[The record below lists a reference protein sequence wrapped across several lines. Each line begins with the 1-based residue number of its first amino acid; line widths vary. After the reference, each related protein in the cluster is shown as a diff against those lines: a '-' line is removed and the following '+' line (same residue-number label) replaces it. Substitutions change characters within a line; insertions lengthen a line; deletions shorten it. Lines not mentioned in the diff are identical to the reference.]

1 MNPVEMTDL
10 VSTVRAFEQL
20 GDAPVIQKAE
30 IGKMGS
36 AEVCQGADAHAQAD
50 AALAREVISQIR
62 QTKGMDKAN
71 ADQAER
77 LFGELLSSGK
87 PLSGREVAAVI
98 TTTIRSLQLE
108 CDPETAA
115 QSLEEFAQTLQDIPL
130 HYLKAEDFP
139 PKLAAVSEQQIE
151 NFVKERI
158 VENEPMAQVANAMQ
172 DFAPRATP
180 NIDAARQDLVQFRQQ
195 LGGTPHFPD
204 GNPTYATSIKK
215 FCGVPLEACQAWF
228 QKQID
233 NSRILK
239 GFWKAVGRAFGLNDQ
254 PQTQFEKAA
263 LFIESMQLLSANRDR
278 IAAAF
283 RRSVGEGQTLMAE
296 ITRLA
301 CHPGSNGG
309 AEGMIRN
316 IDNSLE
322 LFETQYLNAKNKGQ
336 LQEFF
341 SALDGVC
348 FENRMTMLTEY
359 ALAHAD
365 LEPAGH
371 VEVEAEAAGGS
382 QLKREMVDH
391 LPNDTMADALSKE
404 IGAILFKNPDV
415 EMTWEVISNH
425 LKDYCG
431 GMVRHAVD
439 PEGNLV
445 YDENNNP
452 VIRAITADDIESLRT
467 YLNDML
473 YFE

>member
-1 MNPVEMTDL
+1 MTHIEVSDL
-10 VSTVRAFEQL
+10 VSHVRALEQL
-20 GDAPVIQKAE
+20 GEAPVIDKVE
-30 IGKMGS
+30 IGHMGS
-36 AEVCQGADAHAQAD
+36 AEVVNAADARAKAD
-50 AALAREVISQIR
+50 AALARDVISQIR

-71 ADQAER
+71 GDQAER

-108 CDPETAA
+108 CKPEVAA

-139 PKLAAVSEQQIE
+139 PKLAHVNEAQVE
-151 NFVKERI
+151 NFVQENI
-158 VENEPMAQVANAMQ
+158 VKNESLPQVTHAAQE
-172 DFAPRATP
+172 FAPRETP
-180 NIDAARQDLVQFRQQ
+180 NINAARADLNQFREA
-195 LGGTPHFPD
+195 LGGTPHYPD
-204 GNPTYATSIKK
+204 GNPTYGTSVKK
-215 FCGVPLEACQAWF
+215 FFGIPLEACQAWC

-233 NSRILK
+233 NSGILK
-239 GFWKAVGRAFGLNDQ
+239 GFWKAVGRAFGLSDQ

-283 RRSVGEGQTLMAE
+283 RRSEGEGQALMAE

-322 LFETQYLNAKNKGQ
+322 LFETQYANAKSKGQ
-336 LQEFF
+336 LQEFY

-365 LEPAGH
+365 LDQAGD
-371 VEVEAEAAGGS
+371 AQATGGS
-382 QLKREMVDH
+382 QLKREMIDH
-391 LPNDTMADALSKE
+391 LPTDTMADALSKE
-404 IGAILFKNPDV
+404 IGAILFTNPDV

-431 GMVRHAVD
+431 GMMRHAVD
-439 PEGNLV
+439 NDGNPV
-445 YDENNNP
+445 YDQNHNA
-452 VIRAITADDIESLRT
+452 VIRAITAEDVENLHEYLSLMLGIE
-467 YLNDML
+467 
-473 YFE
+473 

>member
-1 MNPVEMTDL
+1 MDHVEMTDL
-10 VSTVRAFEQL
+10 VSTVRALEQL

-30 IGKMGS
+30 IGQMGS
-36 AEVCQGADAHAQAD
+36 AEVCRGADAHAKAN
-50 AALAREVISQIR
+50 AALARDVISQIR

-77 LFGELLSSGK
+77 LFGELLAGGK

-130 HYLKAEDFP
+130 HYLKAENFP
-139 PKLAAVSEQQIE
+139 PKLASVNATQVE
-151 NFVKERI
+151 NFVQENI
-158 VENEPMAQVANAMQ
+158 VENEPAAQNV
-172 DFAPRATP
+172 APRQTP
-180 NIDAARQDLVQFRQQ
+180 NIDAARADLNQFRQQ

-204 GNPTYATSIKK
+204 GNPTYGTSVKK
-215 FCGVPLEACQAWF
+215 FFGLPLEACQAWC

-233 NSRILK
+233 NSRVLK
-239 GFWKAVGRAFGLNDQ
+239 GFWKAVGRAFGLSDQ

-283 RRSVGEGQTLMAE
+283 RRSEGEGQTLMAE

-322 LFETQYLNAKNKGQ
+322 LFETQYTNAKAKGQ
-336 LQEFF
+336 LQEFY

-365 LEPAGH
+365 LDQLG
-371 VEVEAEAAGGS
+371 EAQAAGGS
-382 QLKREMVDH
+382 QLKREMIDH
-391 LPNDTMADALSKE
+391 LPTDTMADALSKE
-404 IGAILFKNPDV
+404 IGAILFTNPDV
-415 EMTWEVISNH
+415 EMTWDVISNH

-439 PEGNLV
+439 NDGNPV
-445 YDENNNP
+445 YDENNNA
-452 VIRAITADDIESLRT
+452 VVRAITAEDVENLHE
-467 YLNDML
+467 YLSMML
-473 YFE
+473 GID